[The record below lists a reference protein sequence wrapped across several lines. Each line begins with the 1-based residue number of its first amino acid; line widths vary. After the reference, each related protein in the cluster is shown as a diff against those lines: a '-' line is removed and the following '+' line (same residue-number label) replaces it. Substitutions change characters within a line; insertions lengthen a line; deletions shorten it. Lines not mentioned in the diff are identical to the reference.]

1 MPLQDLLAPST
12 ATTKKKQFI
21 ELYTDPDG
29 RASMQQIAIEVGVS
43 RRTLHRWLREP
54 EIQKEIIKAERLRA
68 MSLLP
73 KAINALGDLVEN
85 GGDSARVKAAGLIYQ
100 SAGLLVKD
108 NIEVTLK
115 KQESVIDLDAV
126 MKKYGIDNGK
136 PAGEIEANQLEPP
149 QTFEEKRGLKK
160 GE

>member
-1 MPLQDLLAPST
+1 MSRAIQTINSQSWRQR
-12 ATTKKKQFI
+12 KQFI

-54 EIQKEIIKAERLRA
+54 EIQKEIIKIERLRA

-115 KQESVIDLDAV
+115 QQEPTITVEEAL
-126 MKKYGIDNGK
+126 KKYGVDK
-136 PAGEIEANQLEPP
+136 IEPSVKVEPMLLTP
-149 QTFEEKRGLKK
+149 PKTFEEKRGLK
-160 GE
+160 

>member
-1 MPLQDLLAPST
+1 MSRAIQTINSQSCRQR
-12 ATTKKKQFI
+12 KQFI

-54 EIQKEIIKAERLRA
+54 EIQKEIIKIERLRA

-108 NIEVTLK
+108 NIEVTLNQ
-115 KQESVIDLDAV
+115 QEPTITVEEAL
-126 MKKYGIDNGK
+126 KKYGVDK
-136 PAGEIEANQLEPP
+136 IEPSEKVEPMLLAP
-149 QTFEEKRGLKK
+149 PKTFEEKRGLK
-160 GE
+160 

>member
-1 MPLQDLLAPST
+1 MTLQNLVNSNSPT
-12 ATTKKKQFI
+12 IQQKQFI

-29 RASMQQIAIEVGVS
+29 RASLQQIAAEVGVS

-54 EIQKEIIKAERLRA
+54 EIQKEIIKIERIRA

-73 KAINALGDLVEN
+73 KAVTAVEDLLTN
-85 GGDSARVKAAGLIYQ
+85 GGDSARAKAAALVYQ
-100 SAGLLVKD
+100 STGLLVKD
-108 NIEVTLK
+108 SIDVTLK

-136 PAGEIEANQLEPP
+136 LEEKIEANQLEPH